1 VTDILSQG
9 DEPRGQ
15 GADTDRTWD
24 GNWDKRVP
32 IVPCQ
37 AL

>member
-1 VTDILSQG
+1 MTDSLSQG

-15 GADTDRTWD
+15 GVGKERTGAGIRD
-24 GNWDKRVP
+24 ERITVVLRK
-32 IVPCQ
+32 